1 VDPYET
7 LARFYD
13 LEHTDLNADLV
24 FYLHYAQGA
33 AGPVLELG
41 CGSGRLLL
49 PLAQAGID
57 LTGVDLSPAMLAL
70 ARKKLG
76 GRVELIEGDMCTLA
90 LPGRYALAIVS
101 INSFMHLQT
110 TAEQLAALG
119 NIARHLQP
127 GGRLIVDLPP
137 GDELFHQ
144 DADAR
149 LTLER
154 QFVDP
159 ATGHQIMKQVVSRI
173 DWATQRQKVIHIYDE
188 LLPDGTLKR
197 TVVPMTLRHVF
208 RYELALLLDKSGY
221 TLESLYGDYDLSPYE
236 SGCPRMIA
244 VARLAKQQQG

>member
-1 VDPYET
+1 MDAYET

-13 LEHTDLNADLV
+13 LEHAGLTADLV
-24 FYLHYAQGA
+24 FYLHYAQQA
-33 AGPVLELG
+33 DGPMLELG

-49 PLAQAGID
+49 PLSQAGVE
-57 LTGVDLSPAMLAL
+57 LTGVDTSPAMLAL
-70 ARKKLG
+70 ARQKLG
-76 GRVELIEGDMCTLA
+76 DRVELVEGDMGAVA

-101 INSFMHLQT
+101 VNSFMHLLT
-110 TAEQLAALG
+110 TAEQLAALE

-173 DWATQRQKVIHIYDE
+173 DWAAQQQTVIHVYDE
-188 LLPDGTLKR
+188 LLPDGRLKR

-208 RYELALLLDKSGY
+208 RYELALLLDKTGY
-221 TLESLYGDYDLSPYE
+221 RLENLYGDYDLSPYE

-244 VARLAKQQQG
+244 VARLAG